1 MRVLKPEIAKD
12 REEKILRMIIQEY
25 VETRKPVGSELV
37 AQKGLPGVSSATIR
51 NAMKKLEEE
60 GFLYQPHSSGGRIP
74 TDKAYRFYV
83 DYLSKI
89 QKIAAKE
96 REKIENEY
104 KHGADEINRVMTQTC
119 RMLSA
124 LSHSAGFVFTSNVQD
139 STVQRL
145 DFIPLG
151 PFNLL
156 AVLVT
161 VEGVVKHWPVRVNY
175 VVSPARMMLLNN
187 YINEQIS
194 GLTLREAQRVLWENL
209 NKGNCDSD
217 GFCELACK
225 ILKDMSLQQ
234 NRSEQLYIE
243 GMSQLFDG
251 VGQEEYSELSQMM
264 RVMEERDKFAG
275 LLGEKMQELQN
286 NKDLKVSVSI
296 GAENELTELKN
307 LSIITS
313 AYKAG
318 DKTIG
323 LLGIVG
329 PKHMEYTKMMSL
341 VNFIGDMLG
350 MKIQNWQASL
360 ENKEEE

>member
-1 MRVLKPEIAKD
+1 M
-12 REEKILRMIIQEY
+12 
-25 VETRKPVGSELV
+25 
-37 AQKGLPGVSSATIR
+37 
-51 NAMKKLEEE
+51 
-60 GFLYQPHSSGGRIP
+60 
-74 TDKAYRFYV
+74 
-83 DYLSKI
+83 
-89 QKIAAKE
+89 
-96 REKIENEY
+96 
-104 KHGADEINRVMTQTC
+104 
-119 RMLSA
+119 
-124 LSHSAGFVFTSNVQD
+124 
-139 STVQRL
+139 
-145 DFIPLG
+145 
-151 PFNLL
+151 
-156 AVLVT
+156 T
-161 VEGVVKHWPVRVNY
+161 VE
-175 VVSPARMMLLNN
+175 
-187 YINEQIS
+187 
-194 GLTLREAQRVLWENL
+194 
-209 NKGNCDSD
+209 
-217 GFCELACK
+217 
-225 ILKDMSLQQ
+225 Q

-251 VGQEEYSELSQMM
+251 VGQEEYGELSQMM

-275 LLGEKMQELQN
+275 FLGEKMQELQN

>member
-1 MRVLKPEIAKD
+1 
-12 REEKILRMIIQEY
+12 
-25 VETRKPVGSELV
+25 
-37 AQKGLPGVSSATIR
+37 
-51 NAMKKLEEE
+51 
-60 GFLYQPHSSGGRIP
+60 
-74 TDKAYRFYV
+74 
-83 DYLSKI
+83 
-89 QKIAAKE
+89 
-96 REKIENEY
+96 
-104 KHGADEINRVMTQTC
+104 
-119 RMLSA
+119 MLSA

-175 VVSPARMMLLNN
+175 VVSPARMMMLNN

-194 GLTLREAQRVLWENL
+194 GLTMREAQRVLWENL
-209 NKGNCDSD
+209 NNGTCDSD
-217 GFCELACK
+217 GFCELACR
-225 ILKDMSLQQ
+225 ILKDMTVEQ

-251 VGQEEYSELSQMM
+251 VGQEEYSEVSQMM

-275 LLGEKMQELQN
+275 FLGEKMQELQN

-313 AYKAG
+313 AYKVG

-350 MKIQNWQASL
+350 TKIQNWQASL